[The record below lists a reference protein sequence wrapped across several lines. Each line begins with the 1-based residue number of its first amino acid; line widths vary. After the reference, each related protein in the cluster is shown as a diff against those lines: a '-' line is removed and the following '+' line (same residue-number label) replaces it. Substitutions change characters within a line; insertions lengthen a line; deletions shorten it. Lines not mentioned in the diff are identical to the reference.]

1 MLTAPWKTHRCSLM
15 QITLSQNLQKIVQIV
30 EFVLCSES
38 LNLNCRLFD
47 DNSFFLIT
55 RKSKIK
61 NRKLSSQ
68 CSFSL
73 VRGQT
78 IEVLIS
84 ERVLYCGTT
93 SILIADQPFIPLVS
107 SPTPPTKKVKQKEV
121 HWLKIKF
128 QTEKCV
134 AWGCFVQ
141 MYNRNMTT
149 SCQCTETTSDHNT
162 LWSLGNETY
171 RLYTKECVP

>member
-1 MLTAPWKTHRCSLM
+1 MLTPPWKTHRCSLM

-47 DNSFFLIT
+47 GNSFFLIT
-55 RKSKIK
+55 HKSKIK

-68 CSFSL
+68 CSFRL

-78 IEVLIS
+78 IEVQLVRGYSTVGAQVFILQTNL
-84 ERVLYCGTT
+84 LYHWYP
-93 SILIADQPFIPLVS
+93 A
-107 SPTPPTKKVKQKEV
+107 PPPHQEGQTVRV

-134 AWGCFVQ
+134 AWGCFVH
-141 MYNRNMTT
+141 MYNRNNMTT

-171 RLYTKECVP
+171 RLYTKKCVP

>member
-1 MLTAPWKTHRCSLM
+1 MLTPPWKTHRCSLM

-38 LNLNCRLFD
+38 LNLNRRLLD
-47 DNSFFLIT
+47 NNSFFLIT

-68 CSFSL
+68 CSFRL

-93 SILIADQPFIPLVS
+93 SIHIADQPFIPLVS
-107 SPTPPTKKVKQKEV
+107 SPTPPPRRSNSKSTLIKD
-121 HWLKIKF
+121 KIPDREMCCLRLF
-128 QTEKCV
+128 CAHVQQTEHDYKLSV
-134 AWGCFVQ
+134 
-141 MYNRNMTT
+141 YRN
-149 SCQCTETTSDHNT
+149 
-162 LWSLGNETY
+162 Y
-171 RLYTKECVP
+171 K